1 MKISLSRRV
10 TAVVAALGLALVAVP
25 AAAPAANADGQSC
38 GLGQVCTGAL
48 SGSLGDSMY
57 QIRMPAKFNGTVLLY
72 SHGYRIAQPVPAQI
86 GTALGLDKAPYYSST
101 TVPGVGPAY
110 VGNGIPQVGPSAE
123 VIGALLNQGYAL
135 AGTGYAN
142 QGWAVAEG
150 VESNENLIK
159 LINSGG
165 IKGSKQIMA
174 WGDSLGAVITQAL
187 VQRNPG
193 KIAGTMPSCGA
204 LGGLDAATETAMTV
218 LYTWK
223 TLIDP
228 SLVAANYAPGAAGYA
243 QAVGDL
249 VKVFGTLNAVAT
261 GQASVSSAGYPIAL
275 ANLLAGLMAGLP
287 TVSSTYDGVTVNPAV
302 ATLGTAGALAGGYS
316 PLSSGQSAAAAMLQN
331 VGAAAALGV
340 FVRYDMEQR
349 VRLIG
354 QLGADQS
361 ANFTS
366 NVGVNYSALLSP
378 EQRGQFADTFATAGP
393 GALDAMLAALA
404 AGDRFAANPVAQK
417 IVAGLPTAEATYN
430 NKPMVLLT
438 DTYDPVTPAGNA
450 GGFYDGVVMSK
461 KGKKA
466 EKKGMLKV
474 ASYYAVPPADG
485 WTSFEEGAKSPSA
498 ALSALKLGGSGVG
511 HCAFTTDQ
519 TVAAVKV
526 LAALADAKSAKK
538 VAAAKRLGYKVP
550 GINRA
555 RQYEPPALKTP
566 AAPVG

>member
-1 MKISLSRRV
+1 MRISLSRRV

-25 AAAPAANADGQSC
+25 AAAPAANADDHSC

-72 SHGYRIAQPVPAQI
+72 SHGYRIGQPVPAAI
-86 GTALGLDKAPYYSST
+86 GIPLGMDKAPTYSET
-101 TVPGVGPAY
+101 TVPGIGAAY
-110 VGNGIPQVGPSAE
+110 VGNNIPQVGPSAE

-135 AGTGYAN
+135 AGTGFAR

-150 VESNENLIK
+150 VEAGENLIK
-159 LINSGG
+159 HINGGG
-165 IKGSKQIMA
+165 IKGTKEIMA
-174 WGDSLGAVITQAL
+174 WGNSLGAVITQAL

-193 KIAGTMPSCGA
+193 KIAGTMANCGA
-204 LGGLDAATETAMTV
+204 LGGFDQAMETAMTV

-223 TLIDP
+223 TLVDP
-228 SLVAANYAPGAAGYA
+228 SIKGANYAPGAAGYA
-243 QAVGDL
+243 EAVSDL
-249 VKVFGTLNAVAT
+249 SKIAGTIATVKAT
-261 GQASVSSAGYPIAL
+261 DVSPAGYPTVY
-275 ANLLAGLMAGLP
+275 ANFLAGLMAGLP
-287 TVSSTYDGVTVNPAV
+287 TVSTSYDGVTVNPAV
-302 ATLGTAGALAGGYS
+302 ATLGLGGALAGGYS
-316 PLSSGQSAAAAMLQN
+316 PVSSNQSAIAAMLQN
-331 VGAAAALGV
+331 VFAASALGV
-340 FVRYDMEQR
+340 MGRYDMEQR
-349 VRLIG
+349 VRVIG

-366 NVGVNYSALLSP
+366 NVGVDYGKLLSP
-378 EQRGQFADTFATAGP
+378 EERGLWGDAFATAGP
-393 GALDAMLAALA
+393 GVLDAMLAALA

-417 IVAGLPTAEATYN
+417 IVAGLPSAEATYN
-430 NKPMVLLT
+430 NKPIVLLT
-438 DTYDPVTPAGNA
+438 DTYDPITPDGNA
-450 GGFYDGVVMSK
+450 GEFYDGVVMSK

-485 WTSFEEGAKSPSA
+485 WTSFEDGAKSPSA

-550 GINRA
+550 GINKD
-555 RQYEPPALKTP
+555 RQYEPPALKNP
-566 AAPVG
+566 AATVG

>member
-1 MKISLSRRV
+1 
-10 TAVVAALGLALVAVP
+10 
-25 AAAPAANADGQSC
+25 
-38 GLGQVCTGAL
+38 
-48 SGSLGDSMY
+48 
-57 QIRMPAKFNGTVLLY
+57 
-72 SHGYRIAQPVPAQI
+72 
-86 GTALGLDKAPYYSST
+86 
-101 TVPGVGPAY
+101 
-110 VGNGIPQVGPSAE
+110 
-123 VIGALLNQGYAL
+123 
-135 AGTGYAN
+135 
-142 QGWAVAEG
+142 
-150 VESNENLIK
+150 
-159 LINSGG
+159 
-165 IKGSKQIMA
+165 
-174 WGDSLGAVITQAL
+174 
-187 VQRNPG
+187 
-193 KIAGTMPSCGA
+193 
-204 LGGLDAATETAMTV
+204 MTV

-302 ATLGTAGALAGGYS
+302 ATLGTGAALAGGYT
-316 PLSSGQSAAAAMLQN
+316 PVSSGQSAAAAMLQN

-378 EQRGQFADTFATAGP
+378 EQRGQFEDTFASVP
-393 GALDAMLAALA
+393 GSLDAMLAALA

-417 IVAGLPTAEATYN
+417 IVSSLPTAEATYN

-450 GGFYDGVVMSK
+450 GGFFDGVKMSK

-466 EKKGMLKV
+466 EKKGMLKAV
-474 ASYYAVPPADG
+474 SYYAVPPADG

-550 GINRA
+550 GINKD
-555 RQYEPPALKTP
+555 RQYEPPALKNP
-566 AAPVG
+566 AATVG